1 MYSLHLWEVYQYQ
14 FHCLYSENKP
24 EKRIKMNTLFIIGS
38 FVFIGVWMW
47 IGCELLNAPTY
58 DENEMPIEEKDK
70 IN

>member
-1 MYSLHLWEVYQYQ
+1 MS
-14 FHCLYSENKP
+14 
-24 EKRIKMNTLFIIGS
+24 TLFIIGS
-38 FVFIGVWMW
+38 FIFIGVWMW